1 MYNLLRAYACAR
13 EKEKEKME
21 GGKERERE
29 KDEHVYATIVD
40 NLLLRRWTRSASGFP
55 HDQSSSVELRCS

>member
-13 EKEKEKME
+13 EKEKEEKE

-40 NLLLRRWTRSASGFP
+40 NLLLR
-55 HDQSSSVELRCS
+55 C

>member
-13 EKEKEKME
+13 EEEKEE
-21 GGKERERE
+21 KEVRKQKERE

-40 NLLLRRWTRSASGFP
+40 NLLLWR
-55 HDQSSSVELRCS
+55 

>member
-13 EKEKEKME
+13 EEEKEEKE

-40 NLLLRRWTRSASGFP
+40 NLLLRR
-55 HDQSSSVELRCS
+55 

>member
-13 EKEKEKME
+13 EEEKRRE

-40 NLLLRRWTRSASGFP
+40 NLLLRR
-55 HDQSSSVELRCS
+55 

>member
-1 MYNLLRAYACAR
+1 MRVR
-13 EKEKEKME
+13 VRKRKRRWE
-21 GGKERERE
+21 GGKEGERE

-40 NLLLRRWTRSASGFP
+40 NLLLRRWTRSPSGFP

>member
-13 EKEKEKME
+13 EKKKEKER
-21 GGKERERE
+21 GKERERE

-40 NLLLRRWTRSASGFP
+40 NLLLRR
-55 HDQSSSVELRCS
+55 